1 MNFILH
7 IETTTHIC
15 SVALSEGNK
24 LIALKESDEERAHA
38 RILSSFIQD
47 IMDENGIK
55 PTDLK
60 AVAVSKGPGSYTGLR
75 IGVATAKGLCYAL
88 GIPLVAINTL
98 EAMTN
103 GIINQGIASEL
114 YVPMLDARRMEVY
127 SAVFNPALDTIR
139 KTEANII
146 DENSFKDYLVKKIC
160 FFGTGAAKCKGV
172 IIHPNAF
179 FMVDFN
185 TSAKDIVALAYTKF
199 LMKDFEDLAYF
210 EPFYLKEFLATIPKK
225 NIFK

>member
-15 SVALSEGNK
+15 SVALSKGNE

-38 RILSSFIQD
+38 RILSFFIQE

-88 GIPLVAINTL
+88 NIPLIAINTL
-98 EAMTN
+98 KAMTN
-103 GIINQGIASEL
+103 GIINQGIAADL

-127 SAVFNPALDTIR
+127 SAVFNPALDKIR

-146 DENSFKDYLVKKIC
+146 DEHSFKEYLDKKIC
-160 FFGTGAAKCKGV
+160 FFGTGAAKCKDV
-172 IIHPNAF
+172 IIHENAF
-179 FMVDFN
+179 FVVDFN
-185 TSAKDIVALAYTKF
+185 ASAKDMVNLAFTKF

>member
-7 IETTTHIC
+7 IESTTHIC
-15 SVALSEGNK
+15 SVALSKGNE

-38 RILSSFIQD
+38 RVLSPFIQEILS
-47 IMDENGIK
+47 ENAVK

-60 AVAVSKGPGSYTGLR
+60 AIAVSKGPGSYTGLR

-88 GIPLVAINTL
+88 GIPLIAINTL
-98 EAMTN
+98 KSMTN
-103 GIINQGIASEL
+103 GIINQGIISEL

-127 SAVFNPALDTIR
+127 SAVFNPALDSIR
-139 KTEANII
+139 KTEATII
-146 DENSFKDYLVKKIC
+146 DEHSFKEYLDKKIC
-160 FFGTGAAKCKGV
+160 FFGTGATKCKEV
-172 IIHPNAF
+172 IIDSNAF
-179 FMVDFN
+179 FVDN
-185 TSAKDIVALAYTKF
+185 YNASAKDLVHLAYTKF

-210 EPFYLKEFLATIPKK
+210 EPFYLKEFLATVPKK